1 MALSSRNVYLSDEER
16 ELALTLSAALTAGS
30 FVAED
35 GADAVL
41 STARAILDDAEGVE
55 VDYLALRGTDLGE
68 APGTGDARLLVAA
81 RVGSTRLID
90 NVGVPIGVGFK
101 NLDPERGV
109 GGPATAMP
117 GAATES

>member
-1 MALSSRNVYLSDEER
+1 M
-16 ELALTLSAALTAGS
+16 
-30 FVAED
+30 
-35 GADAVL
+35 
-41 STARAILDDAEGVE
+41 
-55 VDYLALRGTDLGE
+55 DYLALRGTDLGE
-68 APGTGDARLLVAA
+68 APETGDARLLVAA